1 MSNQIEEVEYDS
13 IDYLKVNTI
22 FENMSANLPKVELDY
37 ILYLT
42 LEKLNMKVLQMI
54 SYEDT
59 WEHFFNDDD
68 LKKYTPKITEEYYN
82 NLIKCRF
89 FRHCETFEN
98 CIDTILVDLDE
109 NQD

>member
-1 MSNQIEEVEYDS
+1 MSNESVEEEYHS
-13 IDYLKVNTI
+13 IDYVKVNTI
-22 FENMSANLPKVELDY
+22 FENMSANLSKVELDY

-42 LEKLNMKVLQMI
+42 LGKMNVKVLQMI

-59 WEHFFNDDD
+59 WEHFYNDDD
-68 LKKYTPKITEEYYN
+68 LNKYTQKITEEYYN
-82 NLIKCRF
+82 NLIECRF

-98 CIDTILVDLDE
+98 CIDMIIEDLDE